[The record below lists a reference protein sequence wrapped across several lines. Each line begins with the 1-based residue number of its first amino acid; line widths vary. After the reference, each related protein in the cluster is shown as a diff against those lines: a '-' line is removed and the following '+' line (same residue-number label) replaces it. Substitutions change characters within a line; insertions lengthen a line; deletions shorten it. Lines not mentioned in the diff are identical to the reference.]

1 MDYGY
6 ARVSTT
12 AQHLTRQIDTL
23 KAAGIPEELIWSD
36 RRTGATMARD
46 GLEDLL
52 RRVPPHAGHRITVVT
67 LDRLGRNMRE
77 CLNLAHELTERG
89 IGLRTLQDQIPV
101 DTSVPCPAADMAIA
115 LLAMFAQ
122 MERIYM
128 LERVASARAAK
139 EARGLPTGRPSK
151 MTAQQRA
158 AAAAMIASGIKVV
171 DVAAGFGVGLSTLY
185 RALSKQREETQAA
198 LLAGDLPEDGEAPEG
213 VG

>member
-1 MDYGY
+1 MDFGY

-12 AQHLTRQIDTL
+12 AQDLTRQIDTL

-46 GLEDLL
+46 GVEDLL

-77 CLNLAHELTERG
+77 CLNLAHDLTERG
-89 IGLRTLQDQIPV
+89 IGLRTLEDQIPV
-101 DTSVPCPAADMAIA
+101 DTSVPGPAADMAIA

-128 LERVASARAAK
+128 LERAASARAAK
-139 EARGLPTGRPSK
+139 EARGLPTGRPP
-151 MTAQQRA
+151 RRP
-158 AAAAMIASGIKVV
+158 
-171 DVAAGFGVGLSTLY
+171 LSSA
-185 RALSKQREETQAA
+185 RQPPR
-198 LLAGDLPEDGEAPEG
+198 
-213 VG
+213 